1 MTARVEH
8 DAPRRVASVTQR
20 TRAACAATL
29 AALLDLATD
38 LAIIPAAACG
48 PFIMW
53 SMTP

>member
-1 MTARVEH
+1 MPRVEH
-8 DAPRRVASVTQR
+8 DAPRRVASVTSR
-20 TRAACAATL
+20 TF

-38 LAIIPAAACG
+38 LAIIPAAICG

>member
-8 DAPRRVASVTQR
+8 D
-20 TRAACAATL
+20 
-29 AALLDLATD
+29 ALLDLATD

>member
-20 TRAACAATL
+20 TF

-38 LAIIPAAACG
+38 LSIPIAAACG
-48 PFIMW
+48 PAIMW
-53 SMTP
+53 SMNP